1 MCWARTTW
9 RTSSTRPSTGAGST
23 NERPAGR
30 CSAGLKDLPEPL
42 VNVKLKGEEADF
54 HWPAHTLVVEIDG
67 PGHERA
73 KTKRDDARKEAE
85 WRSAGYTVLRF
96 RDDEV
101 GPSTLSALRSQGLL
115 QPRAW
120 GPA

>member
-9 RTSSTRPSTGAGST
+9 QTSSTRPSTGAGST

-42 VNVKLKGEEADF
+42 VNVKLDGEEADF
-54 HWPAHTLVVEIDG
+54 HWPAHKLVVEIDG

-73 KTKRDDARKEAE
+73 RTQREDARKQAA
-85 WRSAGYTVLRF
+85 WRAAGYEVLRVTDL
-96 RDDEV
+96 REGV
-101 GPSTLSALRSQGLL
+101 SALRSQGLL